1 MPLVRPIFRIIIF
14 GVGDPPA
21 QGFLALGFLGGL
33 SGQLLLATVPG
44 Y

>member
-14 GVGDPPA
+14 RVGDPSA

-33 SGQLLLATVPG
+33 SRQLLLATVPG